1 MNDEVNGY
9 IYFNARVLLTEVN
22 FDKSKVKH
30 GGMYIRFDNLLT
42 HFDLDM
48 DAHSLPELYAQT
60 QLNVERYADEIT
72 GQIWEI
78 CNSLFKIR
86 RLVPNSTDDK
96 YDILVTDDGKAWV
109 NRSLKLYVV
118 GQNSKLSKEELNKK
132 IEQELLKHFDKEVA
146 GISPEF
152 IYTTVVPGLDVR

>member
-9 IYFNARVLLTEVN
+9 IYFDARVLLTEVN

-42 HFDLDM
+42 HFDLDT

-60 QLNVERYADEIT
+60 KLNVERYADEIA

-118 GQNSKLSKEELNKK
+118 GENPKMPALELNCEVEKQ
-132 IEQELLKHFDKEVA
+132 ISEYCRGNVA

-152 IYTTVVPGLDVR
+152 THNEVVSGIY

>member
-1 MNDEVNGY
+1 M
-9 IYFNARVLLTEVN
+9 
-22 FDKSKVKH
+22 

-60 QLNVERYADEIT
+60 QLNVERYADEIA

-109 NRSLKLYVV
+109 NRSLKRVCCWSE
-118 GQNSKLSKEELNKK
+118 SKIAKRGTQRKKLNKN
-132 IEQELLKHFDKEVA
+132 FSN
-146 GISPEF
+146 IS
-152 IYTTVVPGLDVR
+152 IKR